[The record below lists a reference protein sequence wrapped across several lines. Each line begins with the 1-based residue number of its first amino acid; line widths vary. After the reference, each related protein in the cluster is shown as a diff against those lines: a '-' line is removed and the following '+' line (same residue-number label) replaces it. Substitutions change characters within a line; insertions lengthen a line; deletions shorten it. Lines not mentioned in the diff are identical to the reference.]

1 MFDAHA
7 EKEVPF
13 WQGSTDLTV
22 LGTGACLPGQAIST
36 EELLAHI
43 DSTFDVDVAH
53 RGRVY
58 AKKLNIQQRFL
69 SRDLLTQCEAPRV
82 GHRNPE
88 LAADAVRA
96 ALADAGLNVDDL
108 GYLIGHTATP
118 AMPVPSNISFVAD
131 NLAFSGPHME
141 LRQACTGFANALVI
155 AEGLLSNPDAKPVA
169 IVGSET
175 GSVFFNPDRL
185 KDDSG
190 QLVNMVQMG
199 DAAAAIILCPA
210 GSKYNKAA
218 KSTGT
223 LSKNFYGQIGLQ
235 REPGFSLDSGGSNQ
249 PVSPTGMPE
258 FSHAFADVRTNGPE
272 LFMAGLKAAAQCGLS
287 VDNMDYILPHQANGL
302 MGILMEQHLGVP
314 QSKVVVNADTVGNT
328 GSAAIWLA
336 FSSMR
341 NSMQCGEKL
350 LTLGAEATKY
360 MFGGFLYTHGKQ
372 GPYVAK

>member
-1 MFDAHA
+1 MFDIRT
-7 EKEVPF
+7 EKALPF
-13 WQGSTDLTV
+13 WQGNSDLTV
-22 LGTGACLPGQAIST
+22 LGTGTCLPGQAVST
-36 EELLAHI
+36 EALLAHV
-43 DSTFDVDVAH
+43 DSTFGVDVAH
-53 RGRVY
+53 RGRIY
-58 AKKLNIQQRFL
+58 AKKLNIKQRFL
-69 SRDLLTQCEAPRV
+69 SRDLLAQCEAPRA

-96 ALADAGLNVDDL
+96 ALADAGLEVDDL

-131 NLAFSGPHME
+131 NLAFKGPHME

-199 DAAAAIILCPA
+199 DAAAAIILCPPD
-210 GSKYNKAA
+210 SKYGEKSKNK
-218 KSTGT
+218 GT
-223 LSKNFYGQIGLQ
+223 LSKKFYGQIGLQ
-235 REPGFSLDSGGSNQ
+235 RDPGFSLDSGGSDQ

-258 FSHAFADVRTNGPE
+258 FSHEFADVRTNGPE
-272 LFMAGLKAAAQCGLS
+272 LFMAGLRAAAECGLS
-287 VDNMDYILPHQANGL
+287 VDDVDYILPHQANGL
-302 MGILMEQHLGVP
+302 MGALMEQHLGVP
-314 QSKVVVNADTVGNT
+314 QEKVVVNADMVGNT

-336 FSSMR
+336 FSSTR
-341 NSMQCGEKL
+341 DSMQNGEKL

-360 MFGGFLYTHGKQ
+360 MFGGFLYTHGK
-372 GPYVAK
+372 